1 LADKSTQLVLKAL
14 SRAALDPAGLPL
26 FSQKSGPGLFSAT
39 TVARQAAER
48 CKEQDLLRVVRTEA
62 RGKTV
67 QEVCAITPKGLDHL
81 LTQSNPRNVLEDLLR
96 AVEAREQQLSE
107 ILGVLRQ
114 TQTCLQGLRGLA
126 ATVMQHVEQP
136 EQATHSTSIATLTQE
151 VLKYLDDWRTGNAS
165 KDCPLPALFRALT
178 AKTPEPTIGQF
189 HDALRELREQGL
201 IYLHPWTGPLYDL
214 PEPAL
219 AVLAGHEVAYYASLR
234 Q

>member
-1 LADKSTQLVLKAL
+1 LADKSTKLVLNAL
-14 SRAALDPAGLPL
+14 GRAAMDPAGLPL

-39 TVARQAAER
+39 TVARQAAQR

-62 RGKTV
+62 HGKTV

-81 LTQSNPRNVLEDLLR
+81 LTQSTPRKVLEDLVR
-96 AVEAREQQLSE
+96 AVEAREQQLSD

-114 TQTCLQGLRGLA
+114 TQTCLQGLRGLV
-126 ATVMQHVEQP
+126 ATVLEHKERP
-136 EQATHSTSIATLTQE
+136 AQAMLSASNAALTQE

-165 KDCPLPALFRALT
+165 KDCPLPHLFRALT
-178 AKTPEPTIGQF
+178 AKAPDPTIGQF
-189 HDALRELREQGL
+189 HDSLRKLREEGQ

-214 PEPAL
+214 PEPGL
-219 AVLAGHEVAYYASLR
+219 AVLTGHEVAYYASLR